1 METLTIYEVYYLA
14 IYFQR
19 SKKEHLKMPFIY
31 FKKRLIRVKNYQNVL
46 KLIFNKIS
54 AF

>member
-19 SKKEHLKMPFIY
+19 PKKRHLKMPFIY
-31 FKKRLIRVKNYQNVL
+31 LKRLIRLLEITKM
-46 KLIFNKIS
+46 F
-54 AF
+54 